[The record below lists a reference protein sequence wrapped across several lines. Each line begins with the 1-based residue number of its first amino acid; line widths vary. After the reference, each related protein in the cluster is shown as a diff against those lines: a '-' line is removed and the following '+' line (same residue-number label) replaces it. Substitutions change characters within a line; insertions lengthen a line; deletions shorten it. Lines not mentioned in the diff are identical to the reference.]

1 ERLTRAVKLAAP
13 QDYVRA
19 FLDEDARV
27 LALLPEVRRTG
38 AAFVEQVLAAGG
50 TVTDR
55 PQQKGEQALVEPL
68 SEREVEVLRMLT
80 LGASNKEI
88 ASKLFIA
95 TGTVKQHLKSIYGKL
110 DVHNRTEATHRAGE
124 LGLL

>member
-1 ERLTRAVKLAAP
+1 MTKARRSSLRRAVSVSPYLMLA
-13 QDYVRA
+13 
-19 FLDEDARV
+19 
-27 LALLPEVRRTG
+27 
-38 AAFVEQVLAAGG
+38 
-50 TVTDR
+50 
-55 PQQKGEQALVEPL
+55 
-68 SEREVEVLRMLT
+68 

-88 ASKLFIA
+88 AAKLFIA